1 MKNGFIK
8 VAAASPV
15 IRVCDCDYNADRVI
29 ETIEKADERNS
40 AFLTHGSQVLSGM
53 MTASQEQSDFM
64 ADLKTAQQ
72 DIREGVPGHA
82 AQL

>member
-29 ETIEKADERNS
+29 ETMEKAEKLGVKVLVFPALTLTGATCRERDRME
-40 AFLTHGSQVLSGM
+40 QVRIPISEVKDYI
-53 MTASQEQSDFM
+53 AERV
-64 ADLKTAQQ
+64 K
-72 DIREGVPGHA
+72 V
-82 AQL
+82 